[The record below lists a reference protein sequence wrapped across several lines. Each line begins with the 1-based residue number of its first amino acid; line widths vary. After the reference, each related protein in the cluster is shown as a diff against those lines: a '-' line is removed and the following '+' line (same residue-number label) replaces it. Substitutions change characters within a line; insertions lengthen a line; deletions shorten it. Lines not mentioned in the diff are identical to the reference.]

1 VLRSPTLLVVWL
13 ATIAVA
19 GCARIGLPWSSG
31 SEGSWI
37 GLCADSLATP
47 TARKRV
53 PVTGD
58 SGKRQALVIGD
69 SAITGCTGTPIAL
82 GEHAVLWAGLSSG
95 PNTEGVDLIGR
106 DRNGAFD
113 VDEQISLPA
122 PPEPA
127 EAGGPDP
134 TRWRAFGAESRA
146 TATVANGSWSLSCS
160 PGTRPA
166 GAVLRLKDVVR
177 GDTVLR
183 LEYTARGTF
192 ELLAADSAMHAAERA
207 VRIGTIDA
215 SKTVSWFTLPP
226 AVVSGH
232 GGRAITIACPAVRA
246 DIHLARVLPLARRPA
261 VVHGTWFWSSKVWRD
276 DPNQIF
282 DAQQRLGLTTVY
294 VGPPAVDDSSSLQ
307 RFDRFVRAARARG
320 LHVWPVLGDP
330 RHATDRGRDNLLR
343 EVAALAAYAAKA
355 PNEADVSGL
364 QLDIEPY
371 LIPGTGGSPAAWIK
385 GYRATIEAV
394 RRAWP
399 YSLDVVVPFW
409 WSRPAIWPALQPTFA
424 PMHDVSVTVMDYRT
438 TAREASQRAAP
449 FLAWGAATGHRVH
462 VALEMGP
469 LPDNDYVRYAP
480 AAAGR
485 LWEVPVGT
493 RRALI
498 LVDRAGTPT
507 QGRALAEVFRRTI
520 SGGATSFR
528 GDWDAFFTVAELVSA
543 DFGAN
548 PMFGGITVHGV
559 DDPSVGRP
567 TCLACPPAQRR
578 PAQGR

>member
-1 VLRSPTLLVVWL
+1 MTSTAGHSCEWPAVAFFCAGAFCPTAATTSRRHNFRFVLRSPILLVVWL

-160 PGTRPA
+160 PGTPPA

-192 ELLAADSAMHAAERA
+192 ELLAADSAMNAASVRGLDTLKLEPIPTANALAVQSIFVNDHRVDGVPPTVTIAPGDSLRGTAYLRYSTDSPAVLFTLAQTATWNVASQDTLTVRTLNAGVRDARDAVSFA
-207 VRIGTIDA
+207 VRGPAKPGAYWLLWTQSAEPAAVWLLSGTNWSCHTPVWDD
-215 SKTVSWFTLPP
+215 
-226 AVVSGH
+226 GN
-232 GGRAITIACPAVRA
+232 
-246 DIHLARVLPLARRPA
+246 DLATQPDTA
-261 VVHGTWFWSSKVWRD
+261 
-276 DPNQIF
+276 
-282 DAQQRLGLTTVY
+282 
-294 VGPPAVDDSSSLQ
+294 
-307 RFDRFVRAARARG
+307 
-320 LHVWPVLGDP
+320 
-330 RHATDRGRDNLLR
+330 
-343 EVAALAAYAAKA
+343 VAAG
-355 PNEADVSGL
+355 VRSGE
-364 QLDIEPY
+364 I
-371 LIPGTGGSPAAWIK
+371 WIK
-385 GYRATIEAV
+385 FIYCTPTSRSAAMRQLLIAGMR
-394 RRAWP
+394 
-399 YSLDVVVPFW
+399 VVV
-409 WSRPAIWPALQPTFA
+409 RP
-424 PMHDVSVTVMDYRT
+424 R
-438 TAREASQRAAP
+438 
-449 FLAWGAATGHRVH
+449 
-462 VALEMGP
+462 
-469 LPDNDYVRYAP
+469 
-480 AAAGR
+480 
-485 LWEVPVGT
+485 
-493 RRALI
+493 
-498 LVDRAGTPT
+498 
-507 QGRALAEVFRRTI
+507 
-520 SGGATSFR
+520 
-528 GDWDAFFTVAELVSA
+528 
-543 DFGAN
+543 
-548 PMFGGITVHGV
+548 
-559 DDPSVGRP
+559 
-567 TCLACPPAQRR
+567 
-578 PAQGR
+578 